1 MDAVAQSQKDASL
14 SHTGIER
21 LQNDN
26 AHPTGGWKDQEPEEP
41 TLGGKTCETGSERMN
56 ECSAEP
62 ATVYDLFS

>member
-26 AHPTGGWKDQEPEEP
+26 AHPGGRSKDQESEEP

-56 ECSAEP
+56 ECSAELH
-62 ATVYDLFS
+62 TC